1 MKSLE
6 VMRFWDFALLG
17 FLLFSVASPAQ
28 DMPQPSRKPVLIL
41 DTDLADEKEPEPVLI
56 LEPDP
61 IQSKQNLNVGN
72 TYFKRRNYAAAIS
85 RYIEAIAWQPDS
97 IPAHE
102 ALARTY
108 EKIGDLTKAI
118 QALQAV
124 IEKNP
129 DYPKNK
135 EFRSKIAELE
145 KKLE

>member
-1 MKSLE
+1 MKYLE
-6 VMRFWDFALLG
+6 VLRFLSFALAV
-17 FLLFSVASPAQ
+17 FALFFVTAPAQ
-28 DMPQPSRKPVLIL
+28 DMPQSSRKPALIR
-41 DTDLADEKEPEPVLI
+41 DTDLADEIETEPELI

-61 IQSKQNLNVGN
+61 AQSKKNLNVGN

-102 ALARTY
+102 ALVRAY
-108 EKIGDLTKAI
+108 EKTGNLTKAI
-118 QALQAV
+118 QTLQSV

-129 DYPKNK
+129 DHPKNK
-135 EFRSKIAELE
+135 KFQSRIVELE

>member
-6 VMRFWDFALLG
+6 VIRFRRFTLAV
-17 FLLFSVASPAQ
+17 FVLFFVTAPAQ
-28 DMPQPSRKPVLIL
+28 DRPQPSRQPVLIR
-41 DTDLADEKEPEPVLI
+41 DTDLADEKTPEPVLI

-61 IQSKQNLNVGN
+61 AQSKQNLNVGN
-72 TYFKRRNYAAAIS
+72 TYYKRRNYAAAIS
-85 RYIEAIAWQPDS
+85 RYIDAIAWQPDS

-108 EKIGDLTKAI
+108 EKTGDFTKAI
-118 QALQAV
+118 QTLQAV

-135 EFRSKIAELE
+135 EFRSRIVELE

>member
-6 VMRFWDFALLG
+6 VIRFRRFTLAV
-17 FLLFSVASPAQ
+17 FVLFFVTAPAQ
-28 DMPQPSRKPVLIL
+28 DRPQPSRQPVLIR
-41 DTDLADEKEPEPVLI
+41 DTDLADEKESEPVLI

-61 IQSKQNLNVGN
+61 VQSKQNLNVGN

-108 EKIGDLTKAI
+108 EKTGDFTKAI
-118 QALQAV
+118 QTLQAL

-129 DYPKNK
+129 DYLKNR
-135 EFRSKIAELE
+135 EFQSKIVELE